1 VYVGVCIYIYIYIYI
16 CVCVC
21 VCVCVSISEVNGD
34 GRNTALNLLK
44 IKLMRI
50 NDQRSH
56 LAVQAFKILS
66 T

>member
-1 VYVGVCIYIYIYIYI
+1 M